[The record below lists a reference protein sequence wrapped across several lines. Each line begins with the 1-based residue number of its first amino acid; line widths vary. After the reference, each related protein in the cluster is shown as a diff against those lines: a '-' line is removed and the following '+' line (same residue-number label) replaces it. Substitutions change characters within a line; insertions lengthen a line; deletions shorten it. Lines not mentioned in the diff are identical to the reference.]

1 MEFLAMEFLVGTI
14 LLAASGLAF
23 RLALPRD
30 GKVRSFLRNDQAQAY
45 YAVALVVAL
54 GGGIASIVL
63 GLAAM
68 IGS

>member
-14 LLAASGLAF
+14 LLVASGLAF

-45 YAVALVVAL
+45 YAVAMVAAL
-54 GGGIASIVL
+54 GGGLAAFVL
-63 GLAAM
+63 GLMAV